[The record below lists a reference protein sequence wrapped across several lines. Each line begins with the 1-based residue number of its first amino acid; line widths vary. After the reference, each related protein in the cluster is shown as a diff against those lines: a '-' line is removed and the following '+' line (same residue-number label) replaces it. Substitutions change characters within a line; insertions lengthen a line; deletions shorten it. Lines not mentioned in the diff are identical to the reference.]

1 MLSIGKLGPGHAQYY
16 EQSVADGREDYYTGT
31 GEAQGIYT
39 GSGASQLD
47 LTGELVHGDL
57 SKLMRGRHPATKR
70 RWHHRQ
76 EQAKKQPR
84 ELRLKDGTVIRRKA
98 SEPVA
103 AYDLTFSAPKSVSVL
118 WALSHEQVA
127 TDVKQAHA
135 RAVNEAFA
143 YMERVACVTRRG
155 RGGKEHVRGEGF
167 VGASYLHRTSR
178 AGDPQLH
185 THVIVMNATRA
196 TSRDKLGRKRTRY
209 SALHAALLYR
219 EAQTAGYLYQ
229 AVLRDELTRALGVEW
244 TPVVNGMAEIE
255 HVSAELCELFSK
267 RSEEIAKQLALT
279 GLSGAKAANAAAI
292 DTRAA
297 KTYNVDPPRLRERW
311 HDEARTIDA
320 PDVLDAI
327 ARWTP
332 DDAPNDP
339 DAPLDARP
347 IGHTPTELAH
357 DLFAPTGLTEQKT
370 TFARRDVLRA
380 IAQDAPRGASVAD
393 LERLADQVLD
403 LGSDRVMQ
411 LTPKDPIPS
420 EAPRRA
426 DGALLADGRADRVY
440 STRELIAAEHSVV
453 ASMRDRASAD
463 VARVSTREVH
473 AMLDTSY
480 SGLADD
486 QRAMVQR
493 LTTSGAG
500 VEVVVGI
507 GGSGKTTS
515 LAAAHELW
523 QRAGIE
529 VRGTTIADQA
539 ARNLQSETGI
549 DSRTIATLKFWAD
562 PPPKTGFTPKPEKAF
577 PRGGV
582 LVVDEAG
589 MVPTRDLA
597 FLARGCAEHDTKL
610 VLIGD
615 HRQLPEI
622 DAGGTFR
629 GLVHRFDSES
639 AIQRLIT
646 NRRQDKPWERTALAE
661 LRSGDLDKAITTYA
675 DQGRIHPGSHPLEL
689 REQLVRDWL
698 AARGT
703 HPEVAMIAYT
713 RADVAILNQLA
724 RAQLDEQG
732 VLGRRRVEFAG
743 REFAVGDEV
752 LALRNNRH
760 LGVSNGT
767 RGHITKISPDHVQLT
782 TAGGERIQLDR
793 DYLADGNLT
802 YGYASTGHK
811 SQGRTVHGD
820 AYVLAS
826 THVNRE
832 WLYVAMSRATRAS
845 HIYIDVPE
853 RDPATKRPLT
863 PTQQQ
868 HTAILTLHE
877 LAHRSDQHTVAI
889 DHTTAAHLTTQDL
902 QTLAKRD
909 TLTKRQ
915 RDRIEAEK
923 DKRHGEL
930 RDRLTSN
937 PPRYLLPAIGSI
949 PLNPNKRES
958 WTRDAVRL
966 EQHRQARGLTEP
978 EMTKQR
984 CNEILGQRHQRQ
996 QGRGRGR

>member
-1 MLSIGKLGPGHAQYY
+1 VLTLSKLGPGHAQYY
-16 EQSVADGREDYYTGT
+16 EQSVADGREDYYTGK
-31 GEAQGIYT
+31 GEEQGSYV
-39 GSGASQLD
+39 GSGSAQLD
-47 LTGELVHGDL
+47 LAGELVHGDL
-57 SKLMRGRHPATKR
+57 SKLMRGRHPATER

-76 EQAKKQPR
+76 QQAKTKPR

-118 WALSHEQVA
+118 WALSGEQVA
-127 TDVKQAHA
+127 TEVKQAHA
-135 RAVNEAFA
+135 RAAREAFA
-143 YMERVACVTRRG
+143 YMERTACVTRRG
-155 RGGKEHVRGEGF
+155 RGGKEHARGEGF
-167 VGASYLHRTSR
+167 VGAAYLHRTSR

-196 TSRDKLGRKRTRY
+196 TSRDKLGRQRTRY
-209 SALHAALLYR
+209 SALHATLLYR

-229 AVLRDELTRALGVEW
+229 ATLRDELTRTLGVEW

-255 HVSAELCELFSK
+255 HVSPELCELFSK
-267 RSEEIAKQLALT
+267 RSEEIAQQLARA
-279 GLSGAKAANAAAI
+279 GHSGAKAANAAAI

-297 KTYNVDPPRLRERW
+297 KTYDVDPPRLRERW

-320 PDVLDAI
+320 PDLLEAL
-327 ARWTP
+327 ARTSP
-332 DDAPNDP
+332 DDSP
-339 DAPLDARP
+339 DQADQPRSERP
-347 IGHTPTELAH
+347 IEHTPTELAQE
-357 DLFAPTGLTEQKT
+357 LFAPTGLTEQKT

-380 IAQDAPRGASVAD
+380 VAQDAPRGASIAD
-393 LERLADQVLD
+393 IERLADQVID
-403 LGSDRVMQ
+403 LGSDRITQ

-420 EAPRRA
+420 DAPRRA
-426 DGALLADGRADRVY
+426 DGAVLTDGRVDRVY

-453 ASMRDRASAD
+453 ASMRDRAHAG
-463 VARVSTREVH
+463 VARVSSRDVRTT
-473 AMLDTSY
+473 LDRAY
-480 SGLADD
+480 AGLAAD
-486 QRAMVQR
+486 QRAMVQQ

-539 ARNLQSETGI
+539 ARNLHAETGI
-549 DSRTIATLKFWAD
+549 DSRTIATLKFWVD
-562 PPPKTGFTPKPEKAF
+562 PPPETGFAPRPDKAF

-629 GLVHRFDSES
+629 GLVHRFDSGT

-646 NRRQDKPWERTALAE
+646 NRRQDAPWERTALAE
-661 LRSGDLDKAITTYA
+661 LRSGDLGKAIAAYA
-675 DQGRIHPGSHPLEL
+675 EEGRIHAGARPVEL

-698 AARGT
+698 AARST
-703 HPEVAMIAYT
+703 QPEVAMIAYT

-724 RAQLDEQG
+724 RTQLDQQG
-732 VLGRRRVEFAG
+732 VLGRRRHEFAG
-743 REFAVGDEV
+743 REYAVGDEV
-752 LALRNNRH
+752 LALRNNRQ

-767 RGHITKISPDHVQLT
+767 RGHITKIGPDHVQLT
-782 TAGGERIQLDR
+782 TTGGDRIRLDR
-793 DYLADGNLT
+793 AYLSGGNLT

-832 WLYVAMSRATRAS
+832 WLYVSMSRAKNAS
-845 HIYIDVPE
+845 HIYVDVPE
-853 RDPATKRPLT
+853 RDPATKRQLT
-863 PTQQQ
+863 PLQQQ
-868 HTAILTLHE
+868 HTAILALHE
-877 LAHRSDQHTVAI
+877 LAHRSDQHTLAI
-889 DHTTAAHLTTQDL
+889 DHTAAAQLTTQDL
-902 QTLAKRD
+902 QALAQRD
-909 TLTKRQ
+909 TLTQRQ
-915 RDRIEAEK
+915 RDRIEVEK
-923 DKRHGEL
+923 DKRLGAL
-930 RDRLTSN
+930 RDRLASN

-949 PLNPNKRES
+949 PLDPSKRER
-958 WTRDAVRL
+958 WIRDAVRL
-966 EQHRQARGLTEP
+966 EQHREGRGLTEP

-984 CNEILGQRHQRQ
+984 CNEVLGKQRERQ